1 MEDNVMKKAIMR
13 VLLADDHRLV
23 RAGLRALLDATPD
36 IEVVAEAT
44 DGEEAMSLIRQ
55 LQPDVALLD
64 IAMPKLSGLAVLH
77 QVTAAALRTRVLLLS
92 MYDNDEYVA
101 EAIRAGAA
109 GYLVKDAAVEELG
122 LALQALERGD
132 VYLSPA
138 ISRKLAQAFSG
149 GRASP
154 GLTGRQTEILRLIAQ
169 GNSSKEIARDL
180 GLSIKTVETHR
191 TQIMDRLDIRDLAGL
206 VRYAI
211 RSGLIGADR

>member
-1 MEDNVMKKAIMR
+1 MR
-13 VLLADDHRLV
+13 VLLADDHRLI
-23 RAGLRALLDATPD
+23 RAGIRALLDVTPNV
-36 IEVVAEAT
+36 EVVGEAA
-44 DGEEAMSLIRQ
+44 DGEEAMRMVMELE
-55 LQPDVALLD
+55 PDVALLD
-64 IAMPKLSGLAVLH
+64 IAMPKMSGLALLH
-77 QVTAAALRTRVLLLS
+77 QITAAGLRTRVLLLS

-101 EAIRAGAA
+101 EAVRAGAG
-109 GYLVKDAAVEELG
+109 GYLVKDAAVEELAM
-122 LALQALERGD
+122 ALQALERGD

-154 GLTGRQTEILRLIAQ
+154 GLTGRQTQILRLIAQ
-169 GNSSKEIARDL
+169 GQSSKEIARDL
-180 GLSIKTVETHR
+180 NLSIKTVETHR

>member
-1 MEDNVMKKAIMR
+1 MVTSSEGAAMR

-23 RAGLRALLDATPD
+23 RAGLRALLDAMPEV
-36 IEVVAEAT
+36 EVVAEAT
-44 DGEEAMSLIRQ
+44 DGEEAFRL
-55 LQPDVALLD
+55 LQELRPDVALLD
-64 IAMPKLSGLAVLH
+64 IAMPKMSGLAVLH
-77 QVTAAALRTRVLLLS
+77 QLVPAGIATRVLLLS

-101 EAIRAGAA
+101 EAIRAGAG

-122 LALQALERGD
+122 LALQALQRGD

-138 ISRKLAQAFSG
+138 IARKLAQAFSG

-154 GLTGRQTEILRLIAQ
+154 GLTGRQTQVLRLIAQ
-169 GNSSKEIARDL
+169 GQSSKEIARDL

-191 TQIMDRLDIRDLAGL
+191 TQIMDRLEIRDLAGL

-211 RSGLIGADR
+211 RSGLIGADK

>member
-1 MEDNVMKKAIMR
+1 MVTSSEGAAMR

-23 RAGLRALLDATPD
+23 RAGLRSLLDAMPNVD
-36 IEVVAEAT
+36 VVAEAT
-44 DGEEAMSLIRQ
+44 DGEEALRL
-55 LQPDVALLD
+55 LQELRPDVALLD
-64 IAMPKLSGLAVLH
+64 IAMPKMSGLAILH
-77 QVTAAALRTRVLLLS
+77 QVTASGIATRVLLLS

-101 EAIRAGAA
+101 EAIRAGAS

-154 GLTGRQTEILRLIAQ
+154 GLTGRQTQVLRLIAQ
-169 GNSSKEIARDL
+169 GQSSKEIARDL

-191 TQIMDRLDIRDLAGL
+191 TQIMDRLEIRDLAGL

-211 RSGLIGADR
+211 RSGLIGADT

>member
-1 MEDNVMKKAIMR
+1 MR

-23 RAGLRALLDATPD
+23 RAGLRALLDAMPQ
-36 IEVVAEAT
+36 IEVVAEAA
-44 DGEEAMSLIRQ
+44 DGEEAFRL
-55 LQPDVALLD
+55 LQALRPDVALLD
-64 IAMPKLSGLAVLH
+64 IAMPKMSGLAVLH
-77 QVTAAALRTRVLLLS
+77 QLVPAGIATRVLLLS

-101 EAIRAGAA
+101 EAIRAGAG

-122 LALQALERGD
+122 LALQALQRGD

-154 GLTGRQTEILRLIAQ
+154 GLTGRQTQVLRLIAQ
-169 GNSSKEIARDL
+169 GQSSKEIARDL

-191 TQIMDRLDIRDLAGL
+191 TQIMDRLEIRDLAGL

-211 RSGLIGADR
+211 RSGLVGADK

>member
-1 MEDNVMKKAIMR
+1 MR

-23 RAGLRALLDATPD
+23 RAGLRALLDATPNV
-36 IEVVAEAT
+36 EVIAEAA
-44 DGEEAMSLIRQ
+44 DGEEAMRLV
-55 LQPDVALLD
+55 LELKPDVALLD

-77 QVTAAALRTRVLLLS
+77 QIGAAGLSTRVLLLS

-101 EAIRAGAA
+101 EAVRAGAS

-122 LALQALERGD
+122 LALLALERGD

-138 ISRKLAQAFSG
+138 ISRKLAQAFST

-154 GLTGRQTEILRLIAQ
+154 GLTGRQTQILRLIALGQ
-169 GNSSKEIARDL
+169 SSKEIARDL

-191 TQIMDRLDIRDLAGL
+191 TQIMDRLEIRDLAGL

-211 RSGLIGADR
+211 RCGLVGSER

>member
-1 MEDNVMKKAIMR
+1 MR

-23 RAGLRALLDATPD
+23 RAGLRSLLDGMPNVD
-36 IEVVAEAT
+36 VVAEAT
-44 DGEEAMSLIRQ
+44 DGEEALRL
-55 LQPDVALLD
+55 LQELRPDVALLD
-64 IAMPKLSGLAVLH
+64 IAMPKMSGLAILH
-77 QVTAAALRTRVLLLS
+77 QVTASGIATRVLLLS

-101 EAIRAGAA
+101 EAIRAGAS

-122 LALQALERGD
+122 LALDALGRGD

-149 GRASP
+149 SRASP
-154 GLTGRQTEILRLIAQ
+154 GLTGRQTQVLRLIAQ
-169 GNSSKEIARDL
+169 GQSSKEIARDL

-191 TQIMDRLDIRDLAGL
+191 TQIMDRLEIRDLAGL

-211 RSGLIGADR
+211 RSGLIGADT

>member
-1 MEDNVMKKAIMR
+1 MTKGATIR

-23 RAGLRALLDATPD
+23 RAGLRALLDATPNVD
-36 IEVVAEAT
+36 VVAEAT
-44 DGEEAMSLIRQ
+44 DGEEAMRLVRE

-64 IAMPKLSGLAVLH
+64 IAMPNLSGLAVLH
-77 QVTAAALRTRVLLLS
+77 QISAEGLATRVLLLS

-101 EAIRAGAA
+101 EAVRAGAS

-138 ISRKLAQAFSG
+138 ISRKLAKAFSA

-154 GLTGRQTEILRLIAQ
+154 GLTGRQTQVLRLIAQ
-169 GNSSKEIARDL
+169 GQSSKEIARDL

-191 TQIMDRLDIRDLAGL
+191 TQIMDRLQIRDLAGL

-211 RSGLIGADR
+211 RSGLVGADK

>member
-1 MEDNVMKKAIMR
+1 MVTSSEGAAMR

-23 RAGLRALLDATPD
+23 RAGLRSLLDAMPEV
-36 IEVVAEAT
+36 EVVAEAA
-44 DGEEAMSLIRQ
+44 DGEEALRL
-55 LQPDVALLD
+55 LQELRPDVALLD
-64 IAMPKLSGLAVLH
+64 IAMPKMSGLAVLH
-77 QVTAAALRTRVLLLS
+77 QLVPAGIATRVLLLS

-101 EAIRAGAA
+101 EAIRAGA
-109 GYLVKDAAVEELG
+109 GGSPVKDAAVEELG
-122 LALQALERGD
+122 LALQALQRGD

-154 GLTGRQTEILRLIAQ
+154 GLTGRQTQVLRLIAQ
-169 GNSSKEIARDL
+169 GQSSKEIARDL

-191 TQIMDRLDIRDLAGL
+191 TQIMDRLEIRDLAGL

-211 RSGLIGADR
+211 RSGLIGADK

>member
-1 MEDNVMKKAIMR
+1 MR

-23 RAGLRALLDATPD
+23 RAGLRSLLDAMPEV
-36 IEVVAEAT
+36 EVVAEAA
-44 DGEEAMSLIRQ
+44 DGEEALRL
-55 LQPDVALLD
+55 LQELRPDVALLD
-64 IAMPKLSGLAVLH
+64 IAMPKMSGLAVLH
-77 QVTAAALRTRVLLLS
+77 QLVPAGIATRVLLLS

-101 EAIRAGAA
+101 EAIRAGAG

-122 LALQALERGD
+122 LALQALQRGD

-154 GLTGRQTEILRLIAQ
+154 GLTGRQTQVLRLIAQ
-169 GNSSKEIARDL
+169 GQSSKEIARDL

-191 TQIMDRLDIRDLAGL
+191 TQIMDRLEIRDLAGL

-211 RSGLIGADR
+211 RSGLIGADK

>member
-1 MEDNVMKKAIMR
+1 MR

-23 RAGLRALLDATPD
+23 RAGLRALLDAMPQ
-36 IEVVAEAT
+36 IEVVAEAA
-44 DGEEAMSLIRQ
+44 DGEEAFRL
-55 LQPDVALLD
+55 LQALRPDVALLD
-64 IAMPKLSGLAVLH
+64 IAMPKMSGLAVLH
-77 QVTAAALRTRVLLLS
+77 QLVPAGIATRVLLLS

-101 EAIRAGAA
+101 EAIRAGAG

-122 LALQALERGD
+122 LALQALQRGD

-154 GLTGRQTEILRLIAQ
+154 GLTGRQTQVLRLIAQ
-169 GNSSKEIARDL
+169 GQSSKEIARDL

-191 TQIMDRLDIRDLAGL
+191 TQIMDRLEIRDLAGL

-211 RSGLIGADR
+211 RSGLIGADK